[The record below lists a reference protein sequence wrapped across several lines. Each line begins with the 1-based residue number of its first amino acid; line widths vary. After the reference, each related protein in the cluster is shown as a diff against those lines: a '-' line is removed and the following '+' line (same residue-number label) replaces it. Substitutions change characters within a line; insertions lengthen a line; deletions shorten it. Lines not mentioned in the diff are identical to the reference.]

1 MSLKSTQKVA
11 TNRQELVI
19 TIDADTFEQ
28 AVQKAYKQN
37 VGKINVQGFRK
48 GKAPRKIIEKFY
60 GENVFYED
68 ALNIL
73 YPDAVESAIEEAGIR
88 FVDDKIDFDL
98 VSLDK
103 SGVEFKVTV
112 TVMPEVE
119 LKQYKGLKAEKLK
132 VKVAKSEIDEELKRM
147 ADRNARLITVEDRAV
162 QSGDIAVI
170 DFEGF
175 QDGKPFQGG
184 KGESYSLTIGSG
196 QFIPGFEEQVIG
208 HNVGD
213 EFDVNVTFPE
223 DYNSEELAGKPAVF
237 KVKVNEIKFREVPAI
252 DDEFAKDV
260 SEFDTLEELR
270 KDLKTK
276 ATDRK
281 KQESDNDVENQLL
294 EQLLENLTVELPDAL
309 IENRAKQDVEDFA
322 YRLQMQGMDLKTY
335 LQYTGGTIDELK
347 DSMRPQAEKQVKIRL
362 ALEKIAELEN
372 IEITEDEL
380 NAEYEKLAGDYKVD
394 LSKIKASIP
403 EKELRQDLSVKKAV
417 ELLKDS
423 AEITEVDKK
432 TEKAENTEK
441 AEKSENAE
449 GDEEAKADAPA
460 KKSATKKT
468 ASKKSAPKTEEN

>member
-19 TIDADTFEQ
+19 TIDAETFEQ

-37 VGKINVQGFRK
+37 AGKINVQGFRK
-48 GKAPRKIIEKFY
+48 GKAPRSIIEKYY
-60 GENVFYED
+60 GESVFYED

-73 YPDAVESAIEEAGIR
+73 YPEAVESAIEEAGIQ

-103 SGVEFKVTV
+103 SGVEFKVVV

-119 LKQYKGLKAEKLK
+119 LKQYKGLKAEKVK
-132 VKVAKSEIDEELKRM
+132 AKVAKSEIDEELGRM
-147 ADRNARLITVEDRAV
+147 ADRNARLITVEDRPV
-162 QSGDIAVI
+162 QDGDIAVI

-175 QDGKPFQGG
+175 VDDKAFQGG

-196 QFIPGFEEQVIG
+196 QFIPGFEEQIVG
-208 HNVGD
+208 HSAGE
-213 EFDVNVTFPE
+213 EFDVNVTFPK
-223 DYNSEELAGKPAVF
+223 DYGSEELAGKPAVF

-260 SEFDTLEELR
+260 SEFDTLEALR
-270 KDLKTK
+270 KDLKAK
-276 ATDRK
+276 AMERK
-281 KQESDNDVENQLL
+281 KQEADTDVENQLI

-309 IENRAKQDVEDFA
+309 IENRAKQSVEDFA

-335 LQYTGGTIDELK
+335 LQYTGGTIEELK
-347 DSMRPQAEKQVKIRL
+347 NSMRPQAEKQVKTRL

-372 IEITEDEL
+372 IEITEDAL
-380 NAEYEKLAGDYKVD
+380 NAEYEKLAAEYKMD
-394 LSKIKASIP
+394 LGKIKAAIP
-403 EKELRQDLSVKKAV
+403 ERELKKDLGVTKAIAFVK
-417 ELLKDS
+417 DN

-432 TEKAENTEK
+432 TEKAETPKTE
-441 AEKSENAE
+441 AA
-449 GDEEAKADAPA
+449 A
-460 KKSATKKT
+460 KKPAAKKGTAKKT
-468 ASKKSAPKTEEN
+468 AAKAEEK